1 MNGRITYLLLAC
13 LMALAAQA
21 QIRLAGV
28 VTDDDT
34 GLPVERA
41 AVVNLR
47 DNSGTL
53 ADDDG
58 NFVIYCHLG
67 D

>member
-1 MNGRITYLLLAC
+1 
-13 LMALAAQA
+13 MALAAQA